1 LFEVFT
7 PHRSTVNEADTVRWS
22 MDLRYQQTGTPTGR
36 PYNPDFVSCSRS
48 NPDSV
53 LCNNSEWYRPWIK
66 ALEEVNG
73 KSIQGHR
80 WQVVT

>member
-1 LFEVFT
+1 
-7 PHRSTVNEADTVRWS
+7 
-22 MDLRYQQTGTPTGR
+22 MDLRHQQTGTPTGR
-36 PYNPDFVSCSRS
+36 PYNPDFVACSRS

-53 LCNNSEWYRPWIK
+53 LCNHDEWYRQWIK
-66 ALEEVNG
+66 APEEVNG